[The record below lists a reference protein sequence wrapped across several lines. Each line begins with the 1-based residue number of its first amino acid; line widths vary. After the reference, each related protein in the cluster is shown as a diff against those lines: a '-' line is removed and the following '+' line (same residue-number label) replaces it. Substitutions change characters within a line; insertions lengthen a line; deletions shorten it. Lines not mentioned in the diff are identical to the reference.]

1 MLMSKEDMPVMT
13 SGADSTSTSVELVRT
28 PIGLGLTIDSQYKV
42 LALAKD
48 GQAERSRG
56 IAVGDQLVSMN
67 GVPLSGGGAF
77 DAFDEQLG
85 AIPMG
90 TKVTLVISKPAGSA
104 KDRISQISVPTASAD
119 SPPPPSLPP
128 ADNRGQHSTVIHDD
142 FDGKD
147 IVVTISDSTEGT
159 APQNLPDADLDGK
172 EARAAAEAKAAEEA
186 RAAAETKAAE
196 EARAAAEAKAAEEAR
211 AAAEAKA
218 AEEARAAAEA
228 KAAEEAR
235 AAAEAKAAEEAR
247 AAAEVKA
254 AEEARAAAD
263 VSEPSE
269 AQLHIV
275 VTASDSTEG
284 TAPQDLPAVLA
295 ACGLE
300 HLTSAFEAEK
310 YTLKTLLAA
319 MKEGDRAAMRDL
331 HELGLNLGESRK
343 LINQLKK
350 ASK

>member
-1 MLMSKEDMPVMT
+1 MLMSKEGMPVMT
-13 SGADSTSTSVELVRT
+13 SGADSTSTAVELVRT

-67 GVPLSGGGAF
+67 GVPLSGGGEF

-90 TKVTLVISKPAGSA
+90 SKVTLVISKPAGSA
-104 KDRISQISVPTASAD
+104 KDRISQISVPTAAAD

-128 ADNRGQHSTVIHDD
+128 DNRGQHSTVIHDD

-172 EARAAAEAKAAEEA
+172 EARAAAEAEAAG
-186 RAAAETKAAE
+186 
-196 EARAAAEAKAAEEAR
+196 EARAAAEA
-211 AAAEAKA
+211 
-218 AEEARAAAEA
+218 
-228 KAAEEAR
+228 
-235 AAAEAKAAEEAR
+235 
-247 AAAEVKA
+247 KA

-300 HLTSAFEAEK
+300 HRTSAFEAEN
-310 YTLKTLLAA
+310 YTLKSLLAA

>member
-1 MLMSKEDMPVMT
+1 MLMSKEGMPVMT
-13 SGADSTSTSVELVRT
+13 SGADSTSTTVELVRT
-28 PIGLGLTIDSQYKV
+28 PMGLGLTIDSQYKV

-67 GVPLSGGGAF
+67 GVPLSGGGEF

-90 TKVTLVISKPAGSA
+90 SKVTLVISKPAGSA
-104 KDRISQISVPTASAD
+104 KDRISQISVPTAAAD

-128 ADNRGQHSTVIHDD
+128 GNRGQHSTVIHDD

-186 RAAAETKAAE
+186 Q
-196 EARAAAEAKAAEEAR
+196 AAAEAKAAEKAR
-211 AAAEAKA
+211 AAG
-218 AEEARAAAEA
+218 
-228 KAAEEAR
+228 
-235 AAAEAKAAEEAR
+235 
-247 AAAEVKA
+247 
-254 AEEARAAAD
+254 D
-263 VSEPSE
+263 VSKPSE
-269 AQLHIV
+269 AQLHIA

-300 HLTSAFEAEK
+300 HRTSAFEAEN
-310 YTLKTLLAA
+310 YTLKSLLAA
-319 MKEGDRAAMRDL
+319 MKGGDRAAMRDL

-350 ASK
+350 ANK

>member
-13 SGADSTSTSVELVRT
+13 SGADSTSTAVELVRT

-67 GVPLSGGGAF
+67 GVPLSGGGEF

-104 KDRISQISVPTASAD
+104 KDRISQISVPTAAAD

-128 ADNRGQHSTVIHDD
+128 GNRGQHSTVIHDD

-186 RAAAETKAAE
+186 Q
-196 EARAAAEAKAAEEAR
+196 AAAEAKAAEKAR
-211 AAAEAKA
+211 AAG
-218 AEEARAAAEA
+218 
-228 KAAEEAR
+228 
-235 AAAEAKAAEEAR
+235 
-247 AAAEVKA
+247 
-254 AEEARAAAD
+254 D
-263 VSEPSE
+263 VSKPSE
-269 AQLHIV
+269 AQLHIA

-300 HLTSAFEAEK
+300 HRTSAFEAEN
-310 YTLKTLLAA
+310 YTLKSLLAA
-319 MKEGDRAAMRDL
+319 MKGGDRAAMRDL

-343 LINQLKK
+343 LMNQLKK
-350 ASK
+350 ASRSSRST

>member
-186 RAAAETKAAE
+186 RAAAE
-196 EARAAAEAKAAEEAR
+196 
-211 AAAEAKA
+211 
-218 AEEARAAAEA
+218 A

>member
-1 MLMSKEDMPVMT
+1 MLMSKEGMPVMT
-13 SGADSTSTSVELVRT
+13 SGADSTSTAVELVRT

-67 GVPLSGGGAF
+67 GVPLSGGGEF

-90 TKVTLVISKPAGSA
+90 SKVTLVISKPAGSA

-128 ADNRGQHSTVIHDD
+128 GNRGQHSTVIHDD

-172 EARAAAEAKAAEEA
+172 EARAAAEAEAAG
-186 RAAAETKAAE
+186 
-196 EARAAAEAKAAEEAR
+196 
-211 AAAEAKA
+211 
-218 AEEARAAAEA
+218 EARAAAEA

-300 HLTSAFEAEK
+300 HRTSAFEAEN
-310 YTLKTLLAA
+310 YTLKSLLAA

>member
-1 MLMSKEDMPVMT
+1 MLMSKEGMPVMT
-13 SGADSTSTSVELVRT
+13 SGADSTSTTVELVRT
-28 PIGLGLTIDSQYKV
+28 PMGLGLTIDSQYKV

-67 GVPLSGGGAF
+67 GVPLSGGGEF

-90 TKVTLVISKPAGSA
+90 SKVTLVISKPAGSA
-104 KDRISQISVPTASAD
+104 KDRISQISVPTAAAD

-128 ADNRGQHSTVIHDD
+128 GNRGQHSTVIHDD

-159 APQNLPDADLDGK
+159 APQ
-172 EARAAAEAKAAEEA
+172 
-186 RAAAETKAAE
+186 
-196 EARAAAEAKAAEEAR
+196 
-211 AAAEAKA
+211 
-218 AEEARAAAEA
+218 
-228 KAAEEAR
+228 
-235 AAAEAKAAEEAR
+235 
-247 AAAEVKA
+247 
-254 AEEARAAAD
+254 
-263 VSEPSE
+263 
-269 AQLHIV
+269 
-275 VTASDSTEG
+275 
-284 TAPQDLPAVLA
+284 DLPAVLA

-300 HLTSAFEAEK
+300 HRTSAFEAEN
-310 YTLKTLLAA
+310 YTLKSLLAA
-319 MKEGDRAAMRDL
+319 MKGGDRAAMRDL

-350 ASK
+350 ANK

>member
-1 MLMSKEDMPVMT
+1 MLMSKEGMPVMT
-13 SGADSTSTSVELVRT
+13 SGADSTSTTVELVRT
-28 PIGLGLTIDSQYKV
+28 PMGLGLTIDSQYKV

-67 GVPLSGGGAF
+67 GVPLSGGGEF

-90 TKVTLVISKPAGSA
+90 SKVTLVISKPAGSA
-104 KDRISQISVPTASAD
+104 KDRISQISVPTAAAD

-128 ADNRGQHSTVIHDD
+128 GNRGQHSTVIHDD

-186 RAAAETKAAE
+186 Q
-196 EARAAAEAKAAEEAR
+196 AAAEAKAAEEAQ

-218 AEEARAAAEA
+218 AEKARAAG
-228 KAAEEAR
+228 
-235 AAAEAKAAEEAR
+235 
-247 AAAEVKA
+247 
-254 AEEARAAAD
+254 D
-263 VSEPSE
+263 VSKPSE
-269 AQLHIV
+269 AQLHIA

-300 HLTSAFEAEK
+300 HRTSAFEAEN
-310 YTLKTLLAA
+310 YTLKSLLAA
-319 MKEGDRAAMRDL
+319 MKGGDRAAMRDL

-350 ASK
+350 ANK

>member
-104 KDRISQISVPTASAD
+104 KDRISQISVPTAAAD
-119 SPPPPSLPP
+119 SPPPPRLPP
-128 ADNRGQHSTVIHDD
+128 DNRGQHSTVIHDD
-142 FDGKD
+142 FDSKD
-147 IVVTISDSTEGT
+147 IVVTVSDSTEGT

-172 EARAAAEAKAAEEA
+172 EARAAAEA
-186 RAAAETKAAE
+186 
-196 EARAAAEAKAAEEAR
+196 
-211 AAAEAKA
+211 
-218 AEEARAAAEA
+218 
-228 KAAEEAR
+228 
-235 AAAEAKAAEEAR
+235 
-247 AAAEVKA
+247 KA

-310 YTLKTLLAA
+310 YTLKSLLAA

-350 ASK
+350 TSK

>member
-1 MLMSKEDMPVMT
+1 MLMSKEGMPVMT
-13 SGADSTSTSVELVRT
+13 SGADSTSTTVELVRT
-28 PIGLGLTIDSQYKV
+28 PMGLGLTIDSQYKV

-67 GVPLSGGGAF
+67 GVPLSGGGEF

-90 TKVTLVISKPAGSA
+90 SKVTLVISKPAGSA
-104 KDRISQISVPTASAD
+104 KDRISQISVPTAAAD

-128 ADNRGQHSTVIHDD
+128 GNRGQHSTVIHDD

-172 EARAAAEAKAAEEA
+172 EARAAEAKAAEEA
-186 RAAAETKAAE
+186 Q
-196 EARAAAEAKAAEEAR
+196 AAAEAKAAEKAR
-211 AAAEAKA
+211 AAG
-218 AEEARAAAEA
+218 
-228 KAAEEAR
+228 
-235 AAAEAKAAEEAR
+235 
-247 AAAEVKA
+247 
-254 AEEARAAAD
+254 D
-263 VSEPSE
+263 VSKPSE
-269 AQLHIV
+269 AQLHIA

-300 HLTSAFEAEK
+300 HRTSAFEAEN
-310 YTLKTLLAA
+310 YTLKSLLAA
-319 MKEGDRAAMRDL
+319 MKGGDRAAMRDL

-350 ASK
+350 ANK

>member
-67 GVPLSGGGAF
+67 GVPLSGGGMPLSG

-90 TKVTLVISKPAGSA
+90 SKVTLVISKPAGSA

-186 RAAAETKAAE
+186 RAAA
-196 EARAAAEAKAAEEAR
+196 
-211 AAAEAKA
+211 
-218 AEEARAAAEA
+218 
-228 KAAEEAR
+228 
-235 AAAEAKAAEEAR
+235 
-247 AAAEVKA
+247 
-254 AEEARAAAD
+254 D

-275 VTASDSTEG
+275 MTASDSMEG
-284 TAPQDLPAVLA
+284 TAPQDLPALLA

-310 YTLKTLLAA
+310 YTGKSLLAA
-319 MKEGDRAAMRDL
+319 MKKGDQAAMRDL
-331 HELGLNLGESRK
+331 RELGLNLGESRK
-343 LINQLKK
+343 LMNQLKK
-350 ASK
+350 ASRSSRST

>member
-13 SGADSTSTSVELVRT
+13 SGANSTSTAVELVRT

-56 IAVGDQLVSMN
+56 IAVGDRLVSMN
-67 GVPLSGGGAF
+67 GVPLSGGGEF

-85 AIPMG
+85 AIAMG
-90 TKVTLVISKPAGSA
+90 SKVTLVISKPAGSA
-104 KDRISQISVPTASAD
+104 KDRISQISVPTAAAD
-119 SPPPPSLPP
+119 SPPPPRLPP
-128 ADNRGQHSTVIHDD
+128 DNRGQHSTVIHDD

-147 IVVTISDSTEGT
+147 IVVTI
-159 APQNLPDADLDGK
+159 
-172 EARAAAEAKAAEEA
+172 
-186 RAAAETKAAE
+186 
-196 EARAAAEAKAAEEAR
+196 
-211 AAAEAKA
+211 
-218 AEEARAAAEA
+218 
-228 KAAEEAR
+228 
-235 AAAEAKAAEEAR
+235 
-247 AAAEVKA
+247 
-254 AEEARAAAD
+254 
-263 VSEPSE
+263 
-269 AQLHIV
+269 
-275 VTASDSTEG
+275 SDSTEG

-310 YTLKTLLAA
+310 YTLKSLYAA

>member
-1 MLMSKEDMPVMT
+1 MLMSKEGMPVMT
-13 SGADSTSTSVELVRT
+13 SGADSTSTAVELVRT

-128 ADNRGQHSTVIHDD
+128 GNRGQHSTVIHDD

-172 EARAAAEAKAAEEA
+172 EARAAEAKAAEEAQAVAEAKAAEEA
-186 RAAAETKAAE
+186 Q
-196 EARAAAEAKAAEEAR
+196 AAAEAKAAEEAR
-211 AAAEAKA
+211 AAAEA
-218 AEEARAAAEA
+218 
-228 KAAEEAR
+228 
-235 AAAEAKAAEEAR
+235 
-247 AAAEVKA
+247 KA

-310 YTLKTLLAA
+310 YTLKSLLAA

>member
-13 SGADSTSTSVELVRT
+13 SGADSTSTAVELVRT

-159 APQNLPDADLDGK
+159 APQ
-172 EARAAAEAKAAEEA
+172 
-186 RAAAETKAAE
+186 
-196 EARAAAEAKAAEEAR
+196 
-211 AAAEAKA
+211 
-218 AEEARAAAEA
+218 
-228 KAAEEAR
+228 
-235 AAAEAKAAEEAR
+235 
-247 AAAEVKA
+247 
-254 AEEARAAAD
+254 
-263 VSEPSE
+263 
-269 AQLHIV
+269 
-275 VTASDSTEG
+275 
-284 TAPQDLPAVLA
+284 DLPAVLV

-310 YTLKTLLAA
+310 YTLKSLLAA